1 LAGLSLGIAH
11 MAKASALPVIGIFGG
26 TFLIILLS
34 KLLQAINSRER
45 LRVFLAQIGHL
56 LAVLVGFLAVTFYYF
71 NESKQI
77 YGQYTYNVNSTFYIW
92 FDDWDGALQA
102 EEAYDFGAGWPDMPP
117 EELPS
122 LKNYLRDHS
131 WRQIWDRLWIG
142 LTSQVRNL
150 ITLYS
155 RYNYLMLYSAALLIG
170 FFSQVNKS
178 KKLLLQYSGVLIFS
192 LAYLVVNILL
202 FSWIEAIAG
211 GGDERFTYTLFI
223 PIMFSL
229 FAALTKTT
237 EINDMISIGKFSIK
251 TSNLAVLANA
261 IILSLISFEV
271 LFVIPENL
279 INPIRWYGK

>member
-1 LAGLSLGIAH
+1 
-11 MAKASALPVIGIFGG
+11 
-26 TFLIILLS
+26 
-34 KLLQAINSRER
+34 
-45 LRVFLAQIGHL
+45 
-56 LAVLVGFLAVTFYYF
+56 
-71 NESKQI
+71 
-77 YGQYTYNVNSTFYIW
+77 
-92 FDDWDGALQA
+92 
-102 EEAYDFGAGWPDMPP
+102 
-117 EELPS
+117 
-122 LKNYLRDHS
+122 
-131 WRQIWDRLWIG
+131 
-142 LTSQVRNL
+142 
-150 ITLYS
+150 
-155 RYNYLMLYSAALLIG
+155 MLYSAALLIG